1 MFSAEF
7 SLQINQWKV
16 QLNGERFSGRK
27 TKNSRLSTFFFFS
40 PLKINTCWTF
50 LLIILWKLWIWNSDL
65 RQEEHEVH
73 WTKGK
78 GLNKQTD
85 SSEDHLENMD
95 RIPHPKDLHGIRIN
109 HFNNVLFLYPCPKS
123 GQNSLKTNL
132 LQDKLS
138 LLKGSKAVIDTL
150 ITKVQPSFTTSYV
163 KSTL

>member
-1 MFSAEF
+1 MFLGEF

-16 QLNGERFSGRK
+16 QMNGERYILWV
-27 TKNSRLSTFFFFS
+27 KNKEFYAINFFFP
-40 PLKINTCWTF
+40 PLKINACWMF

-85 SSEDHLENMD
+85 TSEDHLENMD
-95 RIPHPKDLHGIRIN
+95 CIPHLKDLHGIRTN
-109 HFNNVLFLYPCPKS
+109 HSNSVLFLYPCPKS
-123 GQNSLKTNL
+123 GQNSLKTNS

-138 LLKGSKAVIDTL
+138 LFKESKVVINTL
-150 ITKVQPSFTTSYV
+150 TTKVQPSFTTSYV
-163 KSTL
+163 KFTL